1 MEFFHETRID
11 FLRWRRVA
19 LAVSGLAIAVGLT
32 SLAIRGG
39 PRLGMD
45 FRGGSQVHLA
55 FPVPVTT
62 AELRASLAPIGLTR
76 AEIKQYGSPRE
87 FLVRTD
93 QVEDPAV
100 LARALVERLARE
112 DGWGTPEVRSIATV
126 GARVGGELRASA
138 VAATI
143 ALLLLILLYISLRF
157 RFVFAVGAVVALVH
171 DVLVT
176 LGVFSLF
183 DREIDLSVVAA
194 FLTLAGY
201 SINDTIVVLDRV
213 RESLRTQRAR
223 SGSIS
228 ETVNRSINQTL
239 SRTILTSGT
248 TLISVLSLYVLGG
261 PTLRDFAF
269 CLLVGIVTGTYSSI
283 YIAAPIIV
291 EWYDRRRA
299 RRSRP
304 STPGP
309 SEEVPRPDS
318 WSARR
323 REQRA
328 RRAA

>member
-11 FLRWRRVA
+11 FLRWRRIA
-19 LAVSGLAIAVGLT
+19 LAASCVAIAVGLV

-55 FPVPVTT
+55 FPSAVTS
-62 AELRASLAPIGLTR
+62 AELRASLAPIGLTK

-87 FLVRTD
+87 FLVCTD
-93 QVEDPAV
+93 QVHDPAV
-100 LARALVERLARE
+100 LARDLVDQFSRE
-112 DGWGTPEVRSIATV
+112 GRWGTPEVRSVASV

-143 ALLLLILLYISLRF
+143 ALLVMILAYLSVRF
-157 RFVFAVGAVVALVH
+157 HIVFAVGAVVALVH
-171 DVLVT
+171 DVIVT
-176 LGVFSLF
+176 LGVFSLL

-201 SINDTIVVLDRV
+201 SINDTIVVLDRI
-213 RESLRTQRAR
+213 RENLRTQRSAGR
-223 SGSIS
+223 SIA

-248 TLISVLSLYVLGG
+248 TLVTVLSLYALGG

-283 YIAAPIIV
+283 YIAAPVIV
-291 EWYDRRRA
+291 EWYDRRHA
-299 RRSRP
+299 RRGAASP
-304 STPGP
+304 SGPFAEETP
-309 SEEVPRPDS
+309 PDS
-318 WSARR
+318 WTSRQ
-323 REQRA
+323 REQRT